1 MFVAGRIMNEKI
13 DGLRDVKCMQI
24 FYVSPSSSISVFSK
38 EFSHQNLPVFGAKA
52 GRNRVVIADFT

>member
-1 MFVAGRIMNEKI
+1 MNEKI